1 MSDFKPWTPI
11 YTKLPGMDAEARKN
25 AICRDSASLN
35 QSALRAPTSC
45 MIGVSTCLICPNTYG
60 NDIRIQ
66 GRRRVSKSGPA
77 EKAIECRRHERGES
91 KIFECFYVRF

>member
-35 QSALRAPTSC
+35 QSALRAPTSS
-45 MIGVSTCLICPNTYG
+45 MIGSQHALSAQTRLET
-60 NDIRIQ
+60 
-66 GRRRVSKSGPA
+66 
-77 EKAIECRRHERGES
+77 
-91 KIFECFYVRF
+91 IFVYEA